1 VSTAPQAEYLTGK
14 LIIAGDVDLDEGEIA
29 PGVFIA
35 IQREILR
42 AVKVLPM
49 YQQVAV
55 VPVDD
60 LAQLRAEIASVTAE
74 LQAAK
79 DWILNDSKTIGEL
92 RSDLASLRVS
102 YEQNAHQCVELN
114 RDLARVT
121 AQRDDCGTALSR
133 EIQKADSITYDLTAL
148 RASVAEL
155 ESQRDA
161 MEQDR
166 DSWQLGCANHAIN
179 VRDLKRD
186 IEAIT
191 AGRDYFKAIS
201 EGALKRED
209 EHIVTIRELKQRN
222 AELVAALRSA
232 VKWLIMIDER
242 RSDVPQWLRHDADP
256 RPLRMKIEKLLK
268 DARAESATPAK
279 HPDTA
284 RLDWLEKNRPIL
296 WALSQYASGD
306 YWAVTDQPGYTEE
319 SWAEYR
325 TARAAID
332 AAIGKARHD

>member
-148 RASVAEL
+148 RASVA
-155 ESQRDA
+155 
-161 MEQDR
+161 
-166 DSWQLGCANHAIN
+166 
-179 VRDLKRD
+179 
-186 IEAIT
+186 
-191 AGRDYFKAIS
+191 
-201 EGALKRED
+201 
-209 EHIVTIRELKQRN
+209 
-222 AELVAALRSA
+222 
-232 VKWLIMIDER
+232 
-242 RSDVPQWLRHDADP
+242 
-256 RPLRMKIEKLLK
+256 
-268 DARAESATPAK
+268 RAEAATPAK